1 MIKKNSES
9 SEKGMNKQ
17 ITKYSIIYVAILV
30 IFTTMVLVVTDK
42 VDYHIRV
49 IFNISASI
57 YLLGIVF
64 DMLSNFIDVENM
76 VNYIRCI
83 DEIRNRYEISEKKE

>member
-1 MIKKNSES
+1 
-9 SEKGMNKQ
+9 MNKQ
-17 ITKYSIIYVAILV
+17 ITKYSIIYVVILV

>member
-1 MIKKNSES
+1 
-9 SEKGMNKQ
+9 MNKQ